1 MVRDQGD
8 QRLPQRGGVA
18 AHVCGPTRGW
28 GGGRSGWVGPP
39 LLGARPWP
47 PARTHSRPGG
57 PSPLSGTCVPRGRGC
72 RARAGRWAGQTGSGQ
87 RSAPLSSP
95 AGSGLGGR
103 EVGGQPAAREP
114 ETAEG
119 GHGVT
124 WGAARWATGLC
135 PGRPRREL
143 QATFPLLLTS
153 SLPPPPSLPSLPGE
167 PEDSPRP
174 AWRLL
179 PAHSPGRASP
189 RSWSLGLNTEYSG
202 YGMYFSMPNVCVTS
216 VVRLKKC
223 WPKTTETLSLG
234 GLCGRGWWRHD
245 PQAPEVGSPLPTGTE
260 HPGDDPG
267 GGGDAVQGLHP
278 QTLGET

>member
-18 AHVCGPTRGW
+18 AHVCRPTRG
-28 GGGRSGWVGPP
+28 GGG
-39 LLGARPWP
+39 A
-47 PARTHSRPGG
+47 
-57 PSPLSGTCVPRGRGC
+57 
-72 RARAGRWAGQTGSGQ
+72 Q
-87 RSAPLSSP
+87 
-95 AGSGLGGR
+95 AGSGHRSWGHDPGPLPALTLVLVAPARYLALVSRGEGTAGLGQADGLDKLGADSAALPFLLQPDQDWAG

-267 GGGDAVQGLHP
+267 GGGDTAQGLHP
-278 QTLGET
+278 QTLGEI